1 VPRSKLLNHDYSE
14 SAEQQAPYKKRQRY
28 RPEHRPQGGTVLVIP
43 SQKIRPR
50 WMTRGF
56 SSLAGAAMFVAPL
69 LVLVILWAI
78 VVPLFQIN
86 PRVFPSLGA
95 VGTAAMDSIR
105 DGTLINHVGASLLRV
120 GLGTLIGVVTAVP
133 LGIAMGVSP
142 AISTFLTPLFRFFS
156 VLAGIAWIPIAT
168 LWFGYGFG
176 AIIFVIFNAVFFVVA
191 YNTLLGVSTIPY
203 SLRNAAASLG
213 AGRWALLTQVLLP
226 GALPNIVTGIR
237 TGLGFAWRGLIAA
250 EMIATNV
257 GLGYMLFVARD
268 FYRTEVIVLGMIVI
282 GVLWLLI
289 DRLLLVPLER
299 STIERWGM
307 VRRA

>member
-1 VPRSKLLNHDYSE
+1 MRRHNRLTAAAAFVLPLL
-14 SAEQQAPYKKRQRY
+14 A
-28 RPEHRPQGGTVLVIP
+28 LVVGWELIV
-43 SQKIRPR
+43 
-50 WMTRGF
+50 RGF
-56 SSLAGAAMFVAPL
+56 DVS
-69 LVLVILWAI
+69 
-78 VVPLFQIN
+78 Q
-86 PRVFPSLGA
+86 RVFPGVAPVLMAGLESIQDGSLIGH
-95 VGTAAMDSIR
+95 I
-105 DGTLINHVGASLLRV
+105 GASLGRIA
-120 GLGTLIGVVTAVP
+120 LGTIIGILLAVP
-133 LGIAMGVSP
+133 LGILMGVSP
-142 AISTFLTPLFRFFS
+142 AVSTFVTPLLRFFS

-176 AIIFVIFNAVFFVVA
+176 AITFVIFNAVFFVVA
-191 YNTLLGVSTIPY
+191 YNTLLGVSSIPMP
-203 SLRNAAASLG
+203 LRNAAASLG
-213 AGRWALLTQVLLP
+213 AGRRQIFMEVLLP

-289 DRLLLVPLER
+289 DRLMLAPLER
-299 STIERWGM
+299 ATIERWGL